1 MMAKKVIGAVTIG
14 QAPRHDVV
22 DEMLDVLGPE
32 YEVRQAGA
40 LDGLNR
46 EEIEALRPVGDDYRL
61 VTRLADG
68 REVQLAERL
77 VTPLLQAQVKRLFD
91 EGLPLVMLLCTGAFP
106 PFQTKGRLVRPQE
119 LLYNATQELA
129 EGRRL
134 GVVCPAEEQV
144 EQAKRTWRERVGM
157 ESVVRAASPY
167 HSEEEVAQAARE
179 LKVEGVEVV
188 ALDCMGYTRSMQ
200 ARVREITGALVLLPR
215 TLMAAVV
222 RGMMG

>member
-22 DEMLDVLGPE
+22 DEMLEVLGPE

-40 LDGLNR
+40 LDGLSQV
-46 EEIEALRPVGDDYRL
+46 EIGALRPVGDDQRL

-68 REVQLAERL
+68 QAVQVAERL
-77 VTPLLQAQVKRLFD
+77 ITPLVQAQVDRLFD
-91 EGLPLVMLLCTGAFP
+91 EELPLVMLLCTGVFP
-106 PFQTKGRLVRPQE
+106 PFETKGQLVRPQE
-119 LLYNATQELA
+119 LLYQAAATLV

-134 GVVCPAEEQV
+134 GVLCPAAGQEKQTELN
-144 EQAKRTWRERVGM
+144 WN
-157 ESVVRAASPY
+157 
-167 HSEEEVAQAARE
+167 AR
-179 LKVEGVEVV
+179 LEGVEVV

-222 RGMMG
+222 RGRLG